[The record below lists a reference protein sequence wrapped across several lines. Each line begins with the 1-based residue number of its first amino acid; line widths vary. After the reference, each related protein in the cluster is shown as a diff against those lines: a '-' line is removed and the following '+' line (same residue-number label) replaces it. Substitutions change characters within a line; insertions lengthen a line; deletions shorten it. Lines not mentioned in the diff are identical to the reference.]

1 MKRMWRNCCDG
12 SWWIRLT
19 KQMNHRRIQCLL
31 CELAQECPYSSFL
44 AKPGSGA
51 GGGSGLSAGGGG
63 SRSGVLYE
71 DRPGLGR
78 GGVSLGCSLHL
89 GPRGEFGLGF
99 FGAFGRMNLV
109 SSLAGGGRICPA
121 ALGVMVLA
129 FALVGRL
136 GVSMSITLP
145 AGRRVL
151 RVGDFGRAMCPG
163 RLKINPLVI
172 VGGGGFAMV
181 TLECVLV
188 SSSKE
193 SDVKDVGDFG

>member
-1 MKRMWRNCCDG
+1 M
-12 SWWIRLT
+12 T

-78 GGVSLGCSLHL
+78 GGVSLGCSLRL

-129 FALVGRL
+129 FTLVRRS

-151 RVGDFGRAMCPG
+151 STEGGRFWPRHVSRAAEDQSIGHCQRWWFCGGNFGVCTSITLDRVGC
-163 RLKINPLVI
+163 
-172 VGGGGFAMV
+172 GGCG
-181 TLECVLV
+181 
-188 SSSKE
+188 
-193 SDVKDVGDFG
+193 